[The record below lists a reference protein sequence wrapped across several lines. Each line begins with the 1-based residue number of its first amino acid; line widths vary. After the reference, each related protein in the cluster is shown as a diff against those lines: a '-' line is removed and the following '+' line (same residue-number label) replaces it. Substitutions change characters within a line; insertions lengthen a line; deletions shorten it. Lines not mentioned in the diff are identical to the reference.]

1 MRNGLKIIVVIML
14 IALPATALV
23 SMGDVNGDGHI
34 TMADAIMALQM
45 AVGIRE
51 PDPSTADMNGDGK
64 VTSLDAL
71 MISKIATTTP
81 TPVPTPTPDSVTDH
95 IVWNSSFDV
104 HEFDGTI
111 KKCFQYPHNPDY
123 DIGDEF
129 TIRMWF
135 RRDVFNKQQFFL
147 SKGHWEDKLG
157 WRFMVKQ
164 TKPPYQAEQIQFDVG
179 DGSELNYYKTLQGIT
194 DSDWYCIVFVWN
206 ANKIYVDSKGTA
218 THGALILDGKADY
231 YMARSDTKK
240 PVISEVKPYRSEM
253 YVGRHFCKGKF
264 FYVGAMANIE
274 MLDTDIG
281 IDGAVEYYESTKD
294 AYPPAVA

>member
-1 MRNGLKIIVVIML
+1 MKENNNIWKV
-14 IALPATALV
+14 ALV
-23 SMGDVNGDGHI
+23 LVVLI
-34 TMADAIMALQM
+34 
-45 AVGIRE
+45 GIAGV
-51 PDPSTADMNGDGK
+51 SLTVLTDMNDPDVGTFRDDDYTK
-64 VTSLDAL
+64 DTPRNDAVTMDPVP
-71 MISKIATTTP
+71 IATTAP
-81 TPVPTPTPDSVTDH
+81 TRAVDDTGDVVDH
-95 IVWNSSFDV
+95 LVWNSSFDV

-111 KKCFQYPHNPDY
+111 ENCCQYPHNRDY

>member
-1 MRNGLKIIVVIML
+1 MKENNNIWKV
-14 IALPATALV
+14 ALV
-23 SMGDVNGDGHI
+23 LVVLI
-34 TMADAIMALQM
+34 
-45 AVGIRE
+45 GIAGV
-51 PDPSTADMNGDGK
+51 SLTVLTDMNDPDVGTFRDDDYTK
-64 VTSLDAL
+64 DTPRNDAVTMDPVP
-71 MISKIATTTP
+71 IATTAP
-81 TPVPTPTPDSVTDH
+81 TRAVDDTGDVVDH
-95 IVWNSSFDV
+95 LVWNSSFDV

-111 KKCFQYPHNPDY
+111 ENCCQYPHNRDY

-194 DSDWYCIVFVWN
+194 DSDWHCIVFVWN
-206 ANKIYVDSKGTA
+206 ANKIYVDSKGMA

-240 PVISEVKPYRSEM
+240 PAISEVKPYRKPM
-253 YVGRHFCKGKF
+253 HVGRHFCKDKF
-264 FYVGAMANIE
+264 FFVGAMANIE

-281 IDGAVEYYESTKD
+281 IDGAVEYYKSTKD
-294 AYPPAVA
+294 AYPPTVA